1 MVTVISEG
9 STDVF
14 DIATILVG
22 YFDCDKNLQSADD
35 FYMVIVSVVEWLHD
49 VRLSDTHP
57 DDLVKTLLS
66 ISKAEIGRAHV

>member
-9 STDVF
+9 STDVS
-14 DIATILVG
+14 DISAILVG

-35 FYMVIVSVVEWLHD
+35 FYMLIVSIVEWLRD
-49 VRLSDTHP
+49 VKLSDTHP

-66 ISKAEIGRAHV
+66 VS